1 MQIFLPNF
9 KCVKYPVKLPA
20 RKLLV
25 IYHVWLRYANFIYL
39 RTIEK
44 YNLFI
49 LQSHFPGNISLSPS
63 LSLCLFPSLSLESPS
78 SPFSVSLLHFTLS
91 TILNFKFAVGI
102 STLTQLVLL
111 IFDFILHFFLLLVAK
126 IFQMLRIL
134 LTTATKLKR

>member
-1 MQIFLPNF
+1 MQKFLPNF

-44 YNLFI
+44 HDLFI
-49 LQSHFPGNISLSPS
+49 LQSHCPGNISLSLS
-63 LSLCLFPSLSLESPS
+63 LSMPVPLSLALFRLPL
-78 SPFSVSLLHFTLS
+78 SLF
-91 TILNFKFAVGI
+91 
-102 STLTQLVLL
+102 
-111 IFDFILHFFLLLVAK
+111 FILPFRLFSISNLLWEFQLSLNLFYLFLILFCICFFFLLVAK